1 MDQSQARVIH
11 IDSRPVG
18 HFGDFDFLAESLSA
32 LLQALGCFLQAD
44 HRLER
49 NAYRDTGREGLFA
62 GGSRVRAVL
71 QNQRATPRL
80 ASVGRER
87 ERLVL
92 CGHVDRL

>member
-1 MDQSQARVIH
+1 MDQSKARVIH

-18 HFGDFDFLAESLSA
+18 HLGDLYFLAEGLSA
-32 LLQALGCFLQAD
+32 ILPPLGCILQAD
-44 HRLER
+44 NRLER
-49 NAYRDTGREGLFA
+49 NAYRDTGREGFFA
-62 GGSRVRAVL
+62 GRSGVRAVF

-87 ERLVL
+87 ERVVL